1 MRGTPATRLI
11 SLAGLA
17 LLCGVACSQGQPPE
31 AASDLRRDA
40 VLEILPTPDSATDA
54 TPIRVAVE
62 IADDPHEQSVGLMH
76 RRLADDGQGMLFVF
90 PESAPRVFWMR
101 NTPGSLDLLFLDP
114 GLRLIALIRDAE
126 PLSDRRLRSGAPA
139 RYVLEV
145 PGGFADRHGLRLGAQ
160 VRIEPPQ
167 DPPSHR

>member
-1 MRGTPATRLI
+1 
-11 SLAGLA
+11 
-17 LLCGVACSQGQPPE
+17 
-31 AASDLRRDA
+31 
-40 VLEILPTPDSATDA
+40 
-54 TPIRVAVE
+54 
-62 IADDPHEQSVGLMH
+62 
-76 RRLADDGQGMLFVF
+76 MLFVI

-139 RYVLEV
+139 QYVLEV

-160 VRIEPPQ
+160 VRIERPQ